1 MRRHRRRTPPD
12 GGAVAV
18 PGGGLTSLLPV
29 TAPGVLRALVGAAVY
44 LALLAVI
51 GTGIGWMLRR

>member
-1 MRRHRRRTPPD
+1 MVGPSPFPAAASPLD
-12 GGAVAV
+12 
-18 PGGGLTSLLPV
+18 LPV